1 MLIPHNVRTAGAY
14 VLYKGLF
21 VFQVGPT
28 KEGDKLGVVRLGGHR
43 EGNETAL
50 DTAKRE
56 VFEEAQVE
64 IALFNPNTTFYLREW
79 NEEPTKVKID
89 EPVVPI
95 LIKGNEESSY
105 SVMYLSNTLTLPA
118 PASESN
124 GLLLL
129 TPEIVQLIGRKK
141 ITLSDYQKMGGFSIL
156 KAELDMNLI
165 LQPFPQLLFL
175 SRLLNEE
182 TDLMEHFMNTPFSS
196 NGILG

>member
-1 MLIPHNVRTAGAY
+1 MLIPNNVRTSGAY

-56 VFEEAQVE
+56 VFEEAHVE
-64 IALFNPNTTFYLREW
+64 ITPFNPNTTFYLSEW
-79 NEEPTKVKID
+79 NEEPTKVKIN
-89 EPVVPI
+89 EPTVPI

-105 SVMYLSNTLTLPA
+105 TIMYLSDTLTLPI
-118 PASESN
+118 PSSESK

-129 TPEIVQLIGRKK
+129 SPENVQLICRKK
-141 ITLSDYQKMGGFSIL
+141 ISLSDYQKLDGVSIL
-156 KAELDMNLI
+156 KAEIDRSLI

-175 SRLLNEE
+175 SRLLNAE
-182 TDLMEHFMNTPFSS
+182 TKLMEHFINTS
-196 NGILG
+196 L

>member
-1 MLIPHNVRTAGAY
+1 MIIPNNARTSGAY

-21 VFQVGPT
+21 IFQVGPT

-50 DTAKRE
+50 ETAKRE

-64 IALFNPNTTFYLREW
+64 IVPINPHITFYLSEW
-79 NEEPTKVKID
+79 NEEPTKVNIN
-89 EPVVPI
+89 EPIVPI

-105 SVMYLSNTLTLPA
+105 TIMYLSNTLTLPT
-118 PASESN
+118 PSSESK

-129 TPEIVQLIGRKK
+129 SPENVRLICQNK
-141 ITLSDYQKMGGFSIL
+141 ISLSEYQNLDGVSIL
-156 KAELDMNLI
+156 KTELDMNLI

-182 TDLMEHFMNTPFSS
+182 TKLMEHIINTSLF
-196 NGILG
+196 N

>member
-1 MLIPHNVRTAGAY
+1 MIIPNNARTSGAY

-21 VFQVGPT
+21 IFQVGPT

-50 DTAKRE
+50 ETAKRE

-64 IALFNPNTTFYLREW
+64 IAPINPNITFYLSEW
-79 NEEPTKVKID
+79 NEEPTKVNIN
-89 EPVVPI
+89 EPIVPI

-105 SVMYLSNTLTLPA
+105 TIMYLSNTLTLPT
-118 PASESN
+118 PSSESK

-129 TPEIVQLIGRKK
+129 SPENVRLICQNK
-141 ITLSDYQKMGGFSIL
+141 ISLSEYQNLDGVSIL
-156 KAELDMNLI
+156 KTELDMNLI

-182 TDLMEHFMNTPFSS
+182 TKLMEHIINTSLF
-196 NGILG
+196 N